1 MITRQCVQVFI
12 LVTCFD
18 RHFYSLLI
26 FYIITDCMSIFDI
39 IINGAYIVFVLEVLV
54 ALYKMNVLSRG
65 QIRVQLSSEIE
76 LSTCILNPVVISI
89 TMLQEIT

>member
-1 MITRQCVQVFI
+1 MCTGIYFGHV
-12 LVTCFD
+12 FD

-39 IINGAYIVFVLEVLV
+39 IINGAKIVFVLEALV

-65 QIRVQLSSEIE
+65 QIIRVQLSSEIE
-76 LSTCILNPVVISI
+76 LNTCILNPVVISI